1 MPVAVLEL
9 SFLIEAAVDEDFEA
23 VNFDEEARASNVAGG
38 AEEAEFYFEVFIFAE
53 AENFR
58 PSFRINYL
66 LIYWF
71 FRKR

>member
-9 SFLIEAAVDEDFEA
+9 SFLVEAAVDEYFEA
-23 VNFDEEARASNVAGG
+23 VNFDEEARAGDVSGG
-38 AEEAEFYFEVFIFAE
+38 SEEAEFYFEVFIFAE

-66 LIYWF
+66 LMYRGF
-71 FRKR
+71 KNR